1 MKSNF
6 AAQIYEDAKKL
17 FAEGTVQTLTRRIE
31 PASGEPPKVDTAV
44 RLIHTPTGTTITS
57 EEFSTQYENFV
68 AAAIRL
74 RIACDE
80 CDT

>member
-17 FAEGTVQTLTRRIE
+17 FPDGAVQTLSRRIE
-31 PASGEPPKVDTAV
+31 TASGELPKVDSAV

-68 AAAIRL
+68 AAVIRL

-80 CDT
+80 RDT